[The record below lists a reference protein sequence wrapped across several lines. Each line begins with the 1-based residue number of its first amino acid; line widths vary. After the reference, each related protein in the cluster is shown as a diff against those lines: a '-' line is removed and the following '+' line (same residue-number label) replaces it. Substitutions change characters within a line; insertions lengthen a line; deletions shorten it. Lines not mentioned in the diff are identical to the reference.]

1 MELTDKT
8 LEVLRNYATINPN
21 LVFSEGNTLK
31 TISVARNVLSQTTV
45 EESFPQSFGIYD
57 LNEFLSVL
65 SLVNK
70 PRLKF
75 ETDYV
80 VVGDST
86 GRSEVKYFY
95 SDPDMLT
102 SPAQD
107 IVMPEAEVKFVIVT
121 GTLSRVRKASA
132 ALGHNEM
139 TITPTTG
146 AVRLTIVDPKD
157 STSNAFSIDVEGE
170 YPEDVDFN
178 FVVNVNNIKVVNEDF
193 TVSVSKKLISQ
204 WKSQQS
210 AIEYFIAF
218 EKSSTYGA

>member
-107 IVMPEAEVKFVIVT
+107 IVMPEAEVKFVIDT
-121 GTLSRVRKASA
+121 DTLSRVRKASA